1 MADDFELYRALLRVS
16 HLLRHGHGEPELK
29 MAPGQQR
36 VLTILSRHD
45 SMSQRDLLEEM
56 GLARATL
63 SELLTRLEEK
73 GLIERVRSKADRRVI
88 IISLTKKGKTAA
100 KKVVDIESGIADEA
114 FAPLSAAQKDDMK
127 AMLDAMLQ
135 SWGN

>member
-1 MADDFELYRALLRVS
+1 MTDNFELYRTFLGVS

-36 VLTILSRHD
+36 ALAVLSRRG
-45 SMSQRDLLEEM
+45 SMPQRELLEEM

-73 GLIERVRSKADRRVI
+73 GLIERTRSKADRRAIV
-88 IISLTKKGKTAA
+88 ISLTKKGKAA
-100 KKVVDIESGIADEA
+100 GEKVVSLESDIADEA
-114 FAPLSAAQKDDMK
+114 FAPLSAAQKSEMK
-127 AMLDAMLQ
+127 SMLETVLQ

>member
-1 MADDFELYRALLRVS
+1 MTDNTELTRVLLRVS

-36 VLTILSRHD
+36 VLTVLSRHD
-45 SMSQRDLLEEM
+45 SLSQRDLLEEM

-73 GLIERVRSKADRRVI
+73 GLIERTRSKADRRVI
-88 IISLTKKGKTAA
+88 IISLTKKGKAAA
-100 KKVVDIESGIADEA
+100 KKVAGIQSEIADEA
-114 FAPLSAAQKDDMK
+114 FAPLSDAQKDDMK
-127 AMLDAMLQ
+127 AMLDVVLQ

>member
-1 MADDFELYRALLRVS
+1 MTDNFELYRSFLRVS
-16 HLLRHGHGEPELK
+16 HLLRHGHGEPELM

-36 VLTILSRHD
+36 VLTVLSRHD

-73 GLIERVRSKADRRVI
+73 GLVERTRSKADRRVI
-88 IISLTKKGKTAA
+88 IVSLTKKGKAA
-100 KKVVDIESGIADEA
+100 GKKVVDIESDIADEA
-114 FAPLSAAQKDDMK
+114 FAPLSDAQKDDMK
-127 AMLDAMLQ
+127 SMLDAVLQ
-135 SWGN
+135 SWSS

>member
-1 MADDFELYRALLRVS
+1 MTGNLELYRALLRVS
-16 HLLRHGHGEPELK
+16 HVLRHGHGEPELK
-29 MAPGQQR
+29 MAPGQKR
-36 VLTILSRHD
+36 VLTTLARHD

-73 GLIERVRSKADRRVI
+73 GLIERARSKADRRVI
-88 IISLTKKGKTAA
+88 IVSLTKQGKAA
-100 KKVVDIESGIADEA
+100 SKKVIDIELDIAEEA

-127 AMLDAMLQ
+127 SMLDAMLQ
-135 SWGN
+135 SWGS

>member
-1 MADDFELYRALLRVS
+1 MTDNSELSRTLLRVS

-36 VLTILSRHD
+36 VLTMLARHD

-63 SELLTRLEEK
+63 SELLTRLQEK
-73 GLIERVRSKADRRVI
+73 GLIEREHSKADRRVI
-88 IISLTKKGKTAA
+88 IISLTKKGKAA
-100 KKVVDIESGIADEA
+100 SKKVIDLESAIADEA
-114 FAPLSAAQKDDMK
+114 FAPLSAAQKKDMK
-127 AMLDAMLQ
+127 SMLDAVLQ
-135 SWGN
+135 SWGS

>member
-1 MADDFELYRALLRVS
+1 MTDNFELYRSFLRVS
-16 HLLRHGHGEPELK
+16 HLLRHGHGEPELM

-36 VLTILSRHD
+36 VLTVLSRHD

-73 GLIERVRSKADRRVI
+73 DLVERTRSKADRRVI
-88 IISLTKKGKTAA
+88 IVSLTKKGKAA
-100 KKVVDIESGIADEA
+100 GKRVVDIESDIADEA
-114 FAPLSAAQKDDMK
+114 FAPLSTAQKDEMK
-127 AMLDAMLQ
+127 SMLDAILQ
-135 SWGN
+135 SWGS

>member
-1 MADDFELYRALLRVS
+1 MTDDLDLYRALLRVS

-29 MAPGQQR
+29 MDPGQQR
-36 VLTILSRHD
+36 ALAALSRRG
-45 SMSQRDLLEEM
+45 SMPQRELLEEM

-73 GLIERVRSKADRRVI
+73 GLIERVRSKEDRRAIVI
-88 IISLTKKGKTAA
+88 TLTEKGRAA
-100 KKVVDIESGIADEA
+100 GKKVAGIESDIADEA
-114 FAPLSAAQKDDMK
+114 FSPLSAAQKDDMK
-127 AMLDAMLQ
+127 SMLDEILQ